1 MTGWRA
7 EAEDVASAMV
17 ATSQGG
23 VEGGITVSGGY
34 ASGVR
39 AALTAD
45 EKKEKKRLQDKTRK
59 SPSGMNHKKNEHRVE
74 DSADN
79 RARCA
84 RQLQWISKL

>member
-7 EAEDVASAMV
+7 EAEDVASAIV

-23 VEGGITVSGGY
+23 VEGGITVSGGG
-34 ASGVR
+34 ASSVQTP
-39 AALTAD
+39 LTVD
-45 EKKEKKRLQDKTRK
+45 EKKEKKRIQDKTRE
-59 SPSGMNHKKNEHRVE
+59 SPSGKNHTKNKYRVE

-84 RQLQWISKL
+84 RQLQSISKL